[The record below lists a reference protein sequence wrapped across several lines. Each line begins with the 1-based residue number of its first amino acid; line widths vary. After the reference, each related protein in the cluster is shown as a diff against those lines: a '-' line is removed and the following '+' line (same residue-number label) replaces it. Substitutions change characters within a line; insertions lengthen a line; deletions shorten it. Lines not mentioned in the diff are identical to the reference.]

1 MLTAYLEE
9 EASLSRQLVSY
20 ANSLYDSYA
29 QAECSRITYR
39 TKKMQNV
46 AKKSLKPTI
55 GNINHPPRT
64 LFNLISVILYL
75 QWSSIHFALI

>member
-1 MLTAYLEE
+1 MLTAYLEEEE

-39 TKKMQNV
+39 IKKN
-46 AKKSLKPTI
+46 AKCSKKNSKT
-55 GNINHPPRT
+55 H
-64 LFNLISVILYL
+64 Y
-75 QWSSIHFALI
+75 W